1 MNYRALGELPE
12 EPEMAVSG
20 PERLPAGNVRYTL
33 IFSNKSGVP
42 LLQIRVR
49 TVDAAGKDI
58 LPVFYSDNFFT
69 LLPGDTKTITAE
81 FNPNRICG
89 PGDVGFI
96 LGGWNIKSNT

>member
-1 MNYRALGELPE
+1 MGENFYWHNKREYMNYRALGELPE
-12 EPEMAVSG
+12 GEPEMAVSG

-69 LLPGDTKTITAE
+69 LLPGIQND
-81 FNPNRICG
+81 N
-89 PGDVGFI
+89 
-96 LGGWNIKSNT
+96 GGI